1 MWKAAKLGAKHLNSA
16 LTKIAFRGT
25 AVQPATSEREDMIKW
40 KSRCLYHASTSDLKD
55 LTTDVAAEGACQHEH
70 AACCLLR
77 RP

>member
-1 MWKAAKLGAKHLNSA
+1 MWKASKFGAKHLNSA
-16 LTKIAFRGT
+16 LTRIASRGT
-25 AVQPATSEREDMIKW
+25 AVQPAMSEREDMMER

-55 LTTDVAAEGACQHEH
+55 LTTDVAAEGACQHQH